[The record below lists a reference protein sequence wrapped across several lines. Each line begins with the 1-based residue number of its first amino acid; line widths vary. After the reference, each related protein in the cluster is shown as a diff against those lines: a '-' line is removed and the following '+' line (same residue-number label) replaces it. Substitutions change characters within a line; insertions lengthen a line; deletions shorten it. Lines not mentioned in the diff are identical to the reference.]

1 MAHFAVL
8 DGNNIVTAVHVVA
21 DADCLDGSDNESEAV
36 GITFCEALWGAGA
49 YQSFKQT
56 SYNTHGGKHYD
67 NDTGLEDSGTPLR
80 KQYAEIGDTYDAA
93 KDKYIK
99 PTPFVSWTLNAD
111 DDWESPLGV
120 QPHAVGKSYNWDEAG
135 YQSDNSIG
143 WVESDLV
150 LE

>member
-36 GITFCEALWGAGA
+36 GITFCEALWGAGT
-49 YQSFKQT
+49 YKQT
-56 SYNTHGGKHYD
+56 SYN
-67 NDTGLEDSGTPLR
+67 NNIR

-99 PTPFVSWTLNAD
+99 PQPYASWTLNAD

-135 YQSDNSIG
+135 YQSDNSTG

>member
-36 GITFCEALWGAGA
+36 GITFCEALWGAGT
-49 YQSFKQT
+49 YKQT
-56 SYNTHGGKHYD
+56 SYN
-67 NDTGLEDSGTPLR
+67 NNIR